1 MVFCNA
7 VAWCSRR
14 AFLRG
19 TEASLPP
26 GTNRVRRECGKERGR
41 KRTESERREREK
53 GRDQLGIGGRRERE
67 RPKRGRERSKSP
79 FKASQTL
86 T

>member
-26 GTNRVRRECGKERGR
+26 GTNRVRRECGKERDREGR
-41 KRTESERREREK
+41 KEK
-53 GRDQLGIGGRRERE
+53 GE
-67 RPKRGRERSKSP
+67 
-79 FKASQTL
+79 
-86 T
+86 